1 MWILA
6 LDVGTSSVRAIG
18 YDAAG
23 LPLPGA
29 DARTAWEPVATSD
42 GGAELDPEALVTAAA
57 STIDRCL
64 AAGPGPP
71 AAVGASGTGLLDQ
84 RAGTWDARMLSACD
98 IGPEHLPPI
107 DDTPVVGLAP
117 AFSTR
122 WPQLLKVPWLP
133 GAGDGACSNL
143 GLDCATPER
152 IALNVG

>member
-23 LPLPGA
+23 LPLSGA

-71 AAVGASGTGLLDQ
+71 AAVGASGFWHSLLALDAK
-84 RAGTWDARMLSACD
+84 RRPLTRGITWAGTRNA
-98 IGPEHLPPI
+98 PP
-107 DDTPVVGLAP
+107 PAPPRSPLAEM
-117 AFSTR
+117 
-122 WPQLLKVPWLP
+122 
-133 GAGDGACSNL
+133 AGHA
-143 GLDCATPER
+143 
-152 IALNVG
+152 